1 MGAGDIVAPTVAK
14 VGADLVSKATTDFS
28 MKGLM
33 ELLGNEG
40 FANLIKGGTG
50 LWQGMQMGD
59 MLDFQKDQA
68 NIANQRQDLLF
79 KDYEEDRANK
89 QNVNYDF
96 KYANEQ

>member
-1 MGAGDIVAPTVAK
+1 M
-14 VGADLVSKATTDFS
+14 
-28 MKGLM
+28 
-33 ELLGNEG
+33 
-40 FANLIKGGTG
+40 
-50 LWQGMQMGD
+50 WQGMQMGD